1 MRRWLDAPVTTQP
14 VRFAEAGPGQRT
26 SVSGVIK
33 VPA

>member
-1 MRRWLDAPVTTQP
+1 VTTQP